1 MEKSHGEKLLNFD
14 DQTKQEARQTP
25 ATEDFK
31 KIDQKTL
38 SQKPVMETR
47 KPLEKLPII
56 KTSEAEAVKI
66 AEIKRSL
73 QKPLV
78 QNDAMSPEPTAVPMG
93 SSNLEVGKVHKF
105 YSWFAKYYDLSRKIW
120 NPFFP
125 ASVEKEFNGLLSTYI
140 KDGAEILDVGVGT
153 GINIER
159 VLNDNIAFA
168 HYEGIDVNPEMLIEA
183 RHKFGDVNNMTLRL
197 ADVTQMEIT
206 QQYDVI
212 ISTLALSHLKEPD
225 KAIQKLLTAL
235 KPGGKILYLDN
246 FAVPKPRLRDKVAIW
261 VYRKMFHFSPI
272 STETAEKF
280 PASEEKKHFPFLGGQ
295 LSMYVFQKNIDK

>member
-1 MEKSHGEKLLNFD
+1 MEKLHEEKLLNFE
-14 DQTKQEARQTP
+14 DQTKQEARQMS

-38 SQKPVMETR
+38 SQEPVKEMRE
-47 KPLEKLPII
+47 PLEKIPTRE
-56 KTSEAEAVKI
+56 TSEAEAVKI
-66 AEIKRSL
+66 VEIKQSL
-73 QKPLV
+73 QELLV
-78 QNDAMSPEPTAVPMG
+78 QNNTMLPEQTAVPMG
-93 SSNLEVGKVHKF
+93 SSNLEVDNVHKF

-125 ASVEKEFNGLLSTYI
+125 ASVEKEFNRLLSTYI
-140 KDGAEILDVGVGT
+140 KDGAKILDVGVGT

-159 VLNDNIAFA
+159 VLNDNIAFDS
-168 HYEGIDVNPEMLIEA
+168 YEGIDVNPEMLTEA
-183 RHKFGDVNNMTLRL
+183 KRKFNDVDNLTLHL

-206 QQYDVI
+206 QQYDAI

-261 VYRKMFHFSPI
+261 VYHKMFHFSPI
-272 STETAEKF
+272 PTEMAEKF
-280 PASEEKKHFPFLGGQ
+280 PVSEEEKHFPFLGGQ
-295 LSMYVFQKNIDK
+295 LSMYVFQKDIN